1 MPQPDLAEFVK
12 LLTTHQ
18 SRLYA
23 YILSL
28 VGDPTEADDILQE
41 ANTVLW
47 NKSAEFA
54 PGSSFAA
61 WMFKVAYYQVL
72 AYRQKLSRE
81 KILFNSELVPDLA
94 HEAAQAAEKMDERQH
109 ALHQCLEKLGPR
121 AQELIKRRY
130 AVGAEIEAIA
140 LQLGQSANAV
150 KQALFRVRLNL
161 MECVKRQMADGPGME
176 SD

>member
-1 MPQPDLAEFVK
+1 MAEFDPAEFVK
-12 LLTTHQ
+12 QLTTHQ

-28 VGDPTEADDILQE
+28 VGDPTQADDILQE

-47 NKSAEFA
+47 NKAAEFT

-72 AYRQKLSRE
+72 AYRQKQGRE

-94 HEAAQAAEKMDERQH
+94 HEAAQANEQLESRQR
-109 ALHQCLEKLGPR
+109 ALHHCLEKLGPR
-121 AQELIKRRY
+121 AQELVKRRY
-130 AVGAEIEAIA
+130 AVGAEIDAIA
-140 LQLGQSANAV
+140 MQLGQTANAV

-161 MECVKRQMADGPGME
+161 MECVKRQLAGAE
-176 SD
+176 TE